1 MAEGM
6 WDKKSPQSQKKSQ
19 SQFGLDWVSS
29 AAETPCRS
37 SGWAMCCRVRSV
49 LGASRSREADVSH
62 CIIILPITVAV
73 SIPSKMPSDTATR
86 NPITHR
92 LRKILATSFTD
103 PTTVE
108 ALQTLSQLYT
118 APQPDNAVDAANG
131 DRDEWSGS
139 DEDDAEQ
146 QHPQDN
152 IIDEMAARA
161 RKNLQRDLENKLA
174 QDSEHFLHAFG
185 EVNQKLDDLEGLVAK
200 MRVYCDEAEAQ
211 VRLTE
216 GASRSLLEHAESLQQ
231 ERHQVETRKSIVTL
245 FLDRFTLTDVE
256 IDALTSRDVPL
267 GSRFFLAMDKTAR
280 IRVDCRV
287 LMSGEDGPTKTGM
300 DIMSTTSSYLE
311 QGYDKIYR
319 WCTLEF
325 RRMGTENHLEVSP
338 TMVESVRRLSQR
350 PELLSEAL
358 AVLSQTKQNALLN
371 LFLNALTRGGPSGL
385 PRPIELHAHDPIRYI
400 GDMLAWVHQAIA
412 AECEFFESLF
422 GVSGRA
428 KRMVGEVRVAGDSIE
443 EEWVR
448 DLLDVGVRKLCVPLK
463 LRVLHTIR
471 AQDDSIVCYKIANLL
486 QYYAL
491 TMLHTIGDRSVLSD
505 TLREITQASYK
516 VFFNTI
522 EAQGRAILRIPL
534 DLDDPSLAPPNF
546 VMDHAQV
553 LREIMLVY
561 DSSLLDEGTDPSPVR
576 GAEEVNDENGGDG
589 GDDVDTANNGNDDG
603 PNAAKGFSRIL
614 DIMIDPAIAMCAA
627 ASEEKARIRP
637 QWDSAV
643 FVLNCLCYLK
653 NVLGPFSFTR
663 DKQEEI
669 EGIIEDR
676 LCALE
681 DDHYDHILRDA
692 SLWDVVH
699 AMETKDPA
707 TPLSR
712 LPATEP
718 AALQL
723 TLSKFSLWLST
734 PDTVSSPRLAPLS
747 SAAIAG
753 RVHHA
758 ALRRLVRVYAAL
770 CEEVKSG
777 KARYEAGS
785 VLLGRER
792 PFGQVG
798 LLWQIFGLVEEG
810 DKY

>member
-1 MAEGM
+1 
-6 WDKKSPQSQKKSQ
+6 
-19 SQFGLDWVSS
+19 
-29 AAETPCRS
+29 
-37 SGWAMCCRVRSV
+37 
-49 LGASRSREADVSH
+49 
-62 CIIILPITVAV
+62 
-73 SIPSKMPSDTATR
+73 MPSDTTTR

-103 PTTVE
+103 PATVE
-108 ALQTLSQLYT
+108 ALQTLSQLYSP
-118 APQPDNAVDAANG
+118 PQPDSAVNTADNDG
-131 DRDEWSGS
+131 DDSSDS
-139 DEDDAEQ
+139 DEDTEQ
-146 QHPQDN
+146 QHPQDDV
-152 IIDEMAARA
+152 IDETAARA

-174 QDSEHFLHAFG
+174 GESVHFLHAFG
-185 EVNQKLDDLEGLVAK
+185 EVNQKLDDLERLVAE

-211 VRLTE
+211 LKLTE
-216 GASRSLLEHAESLQQ
+216 EASHSLLEHAESLQQ

-245 FLDRFTLTDVE
+245 FLDRFTLTDDE
-256 IDALTSRDVPL
+256 IEALTSRNVPV
-267 GSRFFLAMDKTAR
+267 GSRFFLAMDKTVR

-287 LMSGEDGPTKTGM
+287 LMSGEDGPTKAGM
-300 DIMSTTSSYLE
+300 DIMSTTASYLE

-319 WCTLEF
+319 WCTFEF
-325 RRMGTENHLEVSP
+325 RRLSSENHLEVSP
-338 TMVESVRRLSQR
+338 TMLESVRRLSQR

-358 AVLSQTKQNALLN
+358 TVLSQTKQNALLN

-422 GVSGRA
+422 GLSGRA
-428 KRMVGEVRVAGDSIE
+428 KRMVGEVRVAGDSVE
-443 EEWVR
+443 EEWIR
-448 DLLDVGVRKLCVPLK
+448 DLLDAGVRKLCVPLK
-463 LRVLHTIR
+463 LRVLQTIR
-471 AQDDSIVCYKIANLL
+471 AQDDSIVCYKVANLL

-491 TMLHTIGDRSVLSD
+491 TMQRTIGDRSVLSD

-516 VFFNTI
+516 VFFDTI

-546 VMDHAQV
+546 IMDHAQV
-553 LREIMLVY
+553 LREIMQVY
-561 DSSLLDEGTDPSPVR
+561 DSSLLDEGVDPSPTS
-576 GAEEVNDENGGDG
+576 GTEKMDDKDEGDSE
-589 GDDVDTANNGNDDG
+589 DDSDAGNNGNDGDA
-603 PNAAKGFSRIL
+603 NANATKGFNRIL
-614 DIMIDPAIAMCAA
+614 DIMVDPAIAMCAA
-627 ASEEKARIRP
+627 ASEEKARLRP

-653 NVLGPFSFTR
+653 NVLEPFSFTR
-663 DKQEEI
+663 VKQEEI
-669 EGIIEDR
+669 ERITQDR

-681 DDHYDHILRDA
+681 DDHYDHTLRDA
-692 SLWDVVH
+692 SLWDAVH
-699 AMETKDPA
+699 TLETKDPA

-718 AALQL
+718 ATLQL
-723 TLSKFSLWLST
+723 SLSKFSLWLST

-753 RVHHA
+753 RVHRE
-758 ALRRLVRVYAAL
+758 ALRRLVHAYEKL

-798 LLWQIFGLVEEG
+798 LLWQIFGLEEEAQRARSS
-810 DKY
+810 

>member
-1 MAEGM
+1 
-6 WDKKSPQSQKKSQ
+6 
-19 SQFGLDWVSS
+19 
-29 AAETPCRS
+29 
-37 SGWAMCCRVRSV
+37 
-49 LGASRSREADVSH
+49 
-62 CIIILPITVAV
+62 
-73 SIPSKMPSDTATR
+73 MPSDTATR

-108 ALQTLSQLYT
+108 ALQTLSQLYS
-118 APQPDNAVDAANG
+118 APRPDNSVDAANG
-131 DRDEWSGS
+131 DSDEWSES
-139 DEDDAEQ
+139 DGDDAEQ
-146 QHPQDN
+146 QHPQDGV
-152 IIDEMAARA
+152 IDETAARA

-174 QDSEHFLHAFG
+174 QDSEHFLRAFG
-185 EVNQKLDDLEGLVAK
+185 EVNQKLDDLEGLVAE
-200 MRVYCDEAEAQ
+200 MRMYCDEAEAQ
-211 VRLTE
+211 VGLTKA
-216 GASRSLLEHAESLQQ
+216 ASQSLLEHAENLQQ

-245 FLDRFTLTDVE
+245 FLDRFTLTDAE
-256 IDALTSRDVPL
+256 IDALTSRDVPV
-267 GSRFFLAMDKTAR
+267 GARFFLAMDKTAR

-287 LMSGEDGPTKTGM
+287 LMSGEDGPTKAGM

-319 WCTLEF
+319 WCTFEF
-325 RRMGTENHLEVSP
+325 RRLGTENHLEVSP

-422 GVSGRA
+422 GISGRA
-428 KRMVGEVRVAGDSIE
+428 KRMVGEVRVAGSSVE
-443 EEWVR
+443 EEWVGE
-448 DLLDVGVRKLCVPLK
+448 LLDVGVRKLCVPLK

-471 AQDDSIVCYKIANLL
+471 AQDDGIVCYKIANLL
-486 QYYAL
+486 QYYTL
-491 TMLHTIGDRSVLSD
+491 TMQRTIGDRSVLSGA
-505 TLREITQASYK
+505 LREITQASYK

-546 VMDHAQV
+546 IMDHAQV

-561 DSSLLDEGTDPSPVR
+561 DSSLLDGGTDPYPVR
-576 GAEEVNDENGGDG
+576 GAGEVNDGNGR
-589 GDDVDTANNGNDDG
+589 DDAGTRNDEIDSGANAD
-603 PNAAKGFSRIL
+603 AAKGFRRIL

-627 ASEEKARIRP
+627 ASEEKARARP

-653 NVLGPFSFTR
+653 NVLEPFSFTR

-669 EGIIEDR
+669 EGIIQDR

-681 DDHYDHILRDA
+681 DDHYNHILRDA
-692 SLWDVVH
+692 SLWDVVR
-699 AMETKDPA
+699 AMETKDPV

-723 TLSKFSLWLST
+723 ALSKFSLWLST

-753 RVHHA
+753 RVHRA
-758 ALRRLVRVYAAL
+758 ALRRLVRAYGSL

-810 DKY
+810 DAY